1 MLYRAVLKVVQLYW
15 TRRMIQLSICGTAH
29 GWAGMQHMS
38 GWCLISVCVLLGD
51 VRALMGA
58 VRRSRPS
65 RHLPKMGRLK
75 EINGSNIRYT
85 DTHTFL
91 WSWEASVVVSNE
103 KQAPN
108 LALGGA
114 GAVVLHCR
122 TLYLVPVQGRR
133 GRASRLLPRCGYGHG
148 RGGYGKK
155 LGLHRSPTSLPL
167 V

>member
-1 MLYRAVLKVVQLYW
+1 MAQQVLYRAVLKVVQLYW

-75 EINGSNIRYT
+75 ELNGGNIRYT
-85 DTHTFL
+85 DTHTFP

-122 TLYLVPVQGRR
+122 TLYLVPVQR
-133 GRASRLLPRCGYGHG
+133 GRAPSVGGGREGVQTKGCHLP
-148 RGGYGKK
+148 
-155 LGLHRSPTSLPL
+155 
-167 V
+167 